1 MVISRFIIL
10 IVISMLFSAK
20 EYNVVVNNDLDLME
34 DFTFQDFFDLQDK
47 GPGLFDV
54 SDYTFEELIDELPT
68 YEELFLANCQNIS
81 NNLNEQLSQKF
92 SMMVSST
99 NIEAGTQ
106 SKFYWVKSDDRQ
118 LFKGIDLSD

>member
-10 IVISMLFSAK
+10 IVISLLFSAK

-47 GPGLFDV
+47 GQGLFDV

-99 NIEAGTQ
+99 NILAGTQ
-106 SKFYWVKSDDRQ
+106 SKFYWVKSNDLQ
-118 LFKGIDLSD
+118 LFKGITLD

>member
-92 SMMVSST
+92 SMMLISS
-99 NIEAGTQ
+99 NILAGTQ
-106 SKFYWVKSDDRQ
+106 SIFYWVKSDDLQ